1 MNNFF
6 KNYYE
11 DLTKFDSLLA
21 FLLSLVLFYFSSNK
35 NLVSALKYSI
45 TFVLVFLLLLNIFT

>member
-1 MNNFF
+1 MKNFF
-6 KNYYE
+6 KNYFE

-35 NLVSALKYSI
+35 NIFSALKYSI
-45 TFVLVFLLLLNIFT
+45 TFVLVFLLLLNLLV